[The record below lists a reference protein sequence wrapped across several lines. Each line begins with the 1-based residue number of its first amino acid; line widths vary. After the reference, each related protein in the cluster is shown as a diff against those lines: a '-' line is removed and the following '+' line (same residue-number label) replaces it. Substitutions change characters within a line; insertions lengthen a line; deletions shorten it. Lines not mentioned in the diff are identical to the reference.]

1 MGCHKNM
8 TLSRKEQIKNQSP
21 VTQEVIDTII
31 ISREGLSE
39 KLGPKWISSIETF
52 INVVLQEPF

>member
-1 MGCHKNM
+1 M